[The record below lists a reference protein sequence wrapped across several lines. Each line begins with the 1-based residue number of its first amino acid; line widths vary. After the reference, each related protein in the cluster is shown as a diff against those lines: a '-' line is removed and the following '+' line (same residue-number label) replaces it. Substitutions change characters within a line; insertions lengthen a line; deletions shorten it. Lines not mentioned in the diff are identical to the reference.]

1 MMNRMLNQRPG
12 NLPDNWAQLTPEQK
26 RQFRLNTILDTEGIS
41 FVSPEAE
48 KAYKIRAKRLVDVYN
63 VQEPDRVPVNLPVG
77 NLPRTFYGINTRTAM
92 YDYDKAVQA
101 CKKFNEQYSD
111 ELEYFASPMVTPGRV
126 MDILDYKLYLWPGH
140 GIPQEAPGYQFVE
153 GEYMKTDEYN
163 ALIRDPSDFWLR
175 TYLPR
180 IFGAFEPFRLFQPLT
195 NMIEIDSISYLMT
208 LGNQQVQDMLQKM
221 IDAGK
226 EYQKLMK
233 TLEESDGTRAAH
245 GFPGMMGVLRRAPFD
260 TLGDTL
266 RGTQGIMKDMFRYP
280 DKLLETLDVMA
291 DIIIDS
297 VLNSPFIDRTVMVT
311 YPLHKGADGWMSQ
324 QQFETFYWPPLKKV
338 MDAFIQEG
346 LIQSLFAEGSFNTRM
361 ETVNVFPK
369 GTVSWYFDQ
378 SDMARAKSILGDKCC
393 IQGNVPSSLIA
404 AGSPE
409 DVKEY
414 CRKLIEVC
422 GKGGGYILSAG
433 SSVDSPKLE
442 NLRAM
447 LEAAKKY
454 GTYRK

>member
-1 MMNRMLNQRPG
+1 MNRTLNQQS
-12 NLPDNWAQLTPEQK
+12 NELPDNWAQFTPEQK
-26 RQFRLNTILDTEGIS
+26 RQYRLNSILNTEGIN

-48 KAYKIRAKRLVDVYN
+48 NAYKVRAKRLVDVYN
-63 VQEPDRVPVNLPVG
+63 VNEPDRVPVNLPVG
-77 NLPRTFYGINTRTAM
+77 NLPLIYHGINMHTAM

-111 ELEYFASPMVTPGRV
+111 ELEYFASPGITPGRV

-140 GIPQEAPGYQFVE
+140 GIPKDAPGYQFVE
-153 GEYMKTDEYN
+153 GEYMKADEYN
-163 ALIRDPSDFWLR
+163 AMIRDPSDFWLR

-195 NMIEIDSISYLMT
+195 NMIEIDSIQWLMT
-208 LGNQQVQDMLQKM
+208 LSNSQVQDMLQKM
-221 IDAGK
+221 LDAGK
-226 EYQKLMK
+226 EYQKMA
-233 TLEESDGTRAAH
+233 EAMEGFNGMRAAH
-245 GFPGMMGVLRRAPFD
+245 GFPGMMGILRRAPFD

-266 RGTQGIMKDMFRYP
+266 RGTQGIMKDIFRYP
-280 DKLLETLDVMA
+280 EKLLETLDALA
-291 DIIIDS
+291 DIIIAS
-297 VLNSPFIDRTVMVT
+297 VLNSPNISRIVMVT

-324 QQFETFYWPPLKKV
+324 KQFETFYWPSMKKV

-346 LIQSLFAEGSFNTRM
+346 LIQSLFAEGSFNSRL

-378 SDMARAKSILGDKCC
+378 TDMARAKKILGDKYC

-404 AGSPE
+404 TGSPE

-433 SSVDSPKLE
+433 SSVENPKLE

-447 LEAAKKY
+447 LETAKEY